1 MRKNF
6 LIILSVLMLLLTIL
20 SLNLK
25 LNDKNFFSKDKK
37 VIISIDD
44 TIELFKDLTENASTY
59 DSIFDNKLLNYFKSL
74 HDEYGFL
81 VTMYVFY
88 DYGGF
93 KLSNANDKYKDE
105 FISNSDWLKFGF
117 HAYNDKSNYG
127 NSSAEQAKQEYETVI
142 NELIR
147 ICGKDSIDTNV
158 RLHLYAGNLESVM
171 AMKNTNFGITGLYT
185 AEDDRQN
192 YYFDNN
198 LNDEI
203 SKKEILLNNDLLFI
217 HTDYRLENINNF
229 NQIFA
234 NNNLNNNYLTIFTH
248 EWQFKEKLTYHQ
260 LKQVCELAINNN
272 YSFTFIENIIDY
284 EK

>member
-1 MRKNF
+1 
-6 LIILSVLMLLLTIL
+6 
-20 SLNLK
+20 
-25 LNDKNFFSKDKK
+25 
-37 VIISIDD
+37 
-44 TIELFKDLTENASTY
+44 
-59 DSIFDNKLLNYFKSL
+59 
-74 HDEYGFL
+74 
-81 VTMYVFY
+81 
-88 DYGGF
+88 
-93 KLSNANDKYKDE
+93 
-105 FISNSDWLKFGF
+105 
-117 HAYNDKSNYG
+117 
-127 NSSAEQAKQEYETVI
+127 
-142 NELIR
+142 
-147 ICGKDSIDTNV
+147 
-158 RLHLYAGNLESVM
+158 M
-171 AMKNTNFGITGLYT
+171 AMKNKNFGITGLST

>member
-25 LNDKNFFSKDKK
+25 LNDKNFFSKEKK

-44 TIELFKDLTENASTY
+44 TIEVFKDLTENASTY

-127 NSSAEQAKQEYETVI
+127 NSSAEQAKKEYETVI

>member
-74 HDEYGFL
+74 PDEYGFL

-93 KLSNANDKYKDE
+93 KLSNANAKYKDE

-127 NSSAEQAKQEYETVI
+127 NSSAEQAKQEYENVI

-158 RLHLYAGNLESVM
+158 RLHLYAGNLESVW
-171 AMKNTNFGITGLYT
+171 L
-185 AEDDRQN
+185 
-192 YYFDNN
+192 
-198 LNDEI
+198 
-203 SKKEILLNNDLLFI
+203 
-217 HTDYRLENINNF
+217 
-229 NQIFA
+229 
-234 NNNLNNNYLTIFTH
+234 
-248 EWQFKEKLTYHQ
+248 
-260 LKQVCELAINNN
+260 
-272 YSFTFIENIIDY
+272 
-284 EK
+284 

>member
-25 LNDKNFFSKDKK
+25 LNDKNFFSKEKK

-44 TIELFKDLTENASTY
+44 TIEVFKDLTENASTY